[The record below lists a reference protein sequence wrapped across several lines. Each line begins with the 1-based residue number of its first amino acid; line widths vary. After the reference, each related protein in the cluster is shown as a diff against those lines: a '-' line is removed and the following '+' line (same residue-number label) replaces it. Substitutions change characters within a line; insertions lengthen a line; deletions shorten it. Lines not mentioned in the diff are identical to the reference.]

1 MEDKQLNR
9 NGEKM
14 NSLSIIP
21 LTFLG
26 SLILFVF
33 LTIIV
38 NVILAIL
45 EKELPDELKIM
56 LPAMLTCLI
65 VICILQFIK

>member
-1 MEDKQLNR
+1 M
-9 NGEKM
+9 
-14 NSLSIIP
+14 
-21 LTFLG
+21 
-26 SLILFVF
+26 
-33 LTIIV
+33 
-38 NVILAIL
+38 

>member
-1 MEDKQLNR
+1 
-9 NGEKM
+9 M

-21 LTFLG
+21 IIFLG
-26 SLILFVF
+26 SLALFIF
-33 LTIIV
+33 LAIIV
-38 NVILAIL
+38 NLIFAIL

-65 VICILQFIK
+65 VIGILQFIK

>member
-1 MEDKQLNR
+1 
-9 NGEKM
+9 M

-21 LTFLG
+21 IIFLG
-26 SLILFVF
+26 SLALFIF
-33 LTIIV
+33 LAIIV
-38 NVILAIL
+38 NLIFAIL

-56 LPAMLTCLI
+56 LPAILTCLI

>member
-1 MEDKQLNR
+1 MEKIN
-9 NGEKM
+9 EF
-14 NSLSIIP
+14 IINFIP
-21 LTFLG
+21 ITFLG
-26 SLILFVF
+26 SLALFIF
-33 LTIIV
+33 LAIIV
-38 NVILAIL
+38 NLIFAIL

>member
-1 MEDKQLNR
+1 M
-9 NGEKM
+9 
-14 NSLSIIP
+14 
-21 LTFLG
+21 FLG
-26 SLILFVF
+26 SLALFIF
-33 LTIIV
+33 LAIIV
-38 NVILAIL
+38 NLIFAIL